1 MIRRPPRST
10 RTTLFPYT
18 TLCRSVNKLLAEYDG
33 EVIGDGYDTTEAAE
47 TPDYHMTPAKNFG
60 ASMSSEDVA
69 AWVMQYAQIGK
80 GMMALE
86 PSAGTGVLATAARA
100 SGALVNC
107 VEIQPGLAQAR
118 KGPRLNSSPYCA
130 PRMPSPA

>member
-1 MIRRPPRST
+1 
-10 RTTLFPYT
+10 
-18 TLCRSVNKLLAEYDG
+18 
-33 EVIGDGYDTTEAAE
+33 
-47 TPDYHMTPAKNFG
+47 MTPAKNFG
-60 ASMSSEDVA
+60 AFMSSEDVA

-107 VEIQPGLAQAR
+107 VEIQPGLAHELRVLHGFEAVRQADFLTL
-118 KGPRLNSSPYCA
+118 PPSPIYDRIVMNPPFGRGRDCA
-130 PRMPSPA
+130 PVRHAFGFLRPAERRVGKACFSTC

>member
-1 MIRRPPRST
+1 
-10 RTTLFPYT
+10 
-18 TLCRSVNKLLAEYDG
+18 
-33 EVIGDGYDTTEAAE
+33 
-47 TPDYHMTPAKNFG
+47 MTPAKNFG
-60 ASMSSEDVA
+60 AFMSSEDVA

-107 VEIQPGLAQAR
+107 VEIQPDLAHERRVLHGFEAARQADV
-118 KGPRLNSSPYCA
+118 LTIA
-130 PRMPSPA
+130 PPPIFARTVMTQIGRASCRERGCD

>member
-1 MIRRPPRST
+1 
-10 RTTLFPYT
+10 
-18 TLCRSVNKLLAEYDG
+18 
-33 EVIGDGYDTTEAAE
+33 
-47 TPDYHMTPAKNFG
+47 MTPAKNFG
-60 ASMSSEDVA
+60 AFMSSEDVA

-107 VEIQPGLAQAR
+107 VEIQPGLADELRVLHGFEAGRQADFLTLPQTPIYDR
-118 KGPRLNSSPYCA
+118 IVMNPPVDRGSDRDQVRHAFGIMKTGGILVAGMNARGEFA
-130 PRMPSPA
+130 T